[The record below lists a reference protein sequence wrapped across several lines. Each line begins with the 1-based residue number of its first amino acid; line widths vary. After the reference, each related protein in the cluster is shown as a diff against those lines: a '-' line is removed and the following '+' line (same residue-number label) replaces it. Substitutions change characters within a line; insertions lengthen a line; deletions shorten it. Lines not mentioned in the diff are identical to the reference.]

1 MYDQYDER
9 KSNKSQTLKQQ
20 RAIAR
25 ARNMGLTESYRSVPA
40 TKVFNMR
47 WICDTLDQVLVELN
61 SYASRE
67 PEIASAVEMIEGAKK
82 VINSYGSRVLDTPYK
97 NVNRAQPASRGW
109 SRKGQYD
116 NFDANGGFDSA
127 STLFNKQR
135 EQKQQDEIDAEDKQ
149 IENATDNKLRS
160 QGVQPCRD
168 DKGHFTDCP

>member
-1 MYDQYDER
+1 MYDQYDR
-9 KSNKSQTLKQQ
+9 KSNKSQSLKQQ

-25 ARNMGLTESYRSVPA
+25 ARNIGISESYRSMPA

-67 PEIASAVEMIEGAKK
+67 PEIGSAVEMIEGAKK
-82 VINSYGSRVLDTPYK
+82 VITSYGSRVLDTPYK
-97 NVNRAQPASRGW
+97 NVSSARPASRGW

-116 NFDANGGFDSA
+116 NFDANGGFDDA

-135 EQKQQDEIDAEDKQ
+135 EQQSEDELDAEYEK
-149 IENATDNKLRS
+149 IEKDTDNKLRS
-160 QGVQPCRD
+160 QGVEPCRD
-168 DKGHFTDCP
+168 DKGHFADC